1 MPRGYPSVTAD
12 VKDLIIN
19 RIKENGEKVA
29 DIAKEYGLNPKLI
42 YGWLANR
49 NNGSSEILEL
59 SKLRRERQA
68 LLAIIG
74 ELTVANK
81 LSIKKN

>member
-12 VKDLIIN
+12 IRDSIIN

-29 DIAKEYGLNPKLI
+29 DIAKEFGLKPKLI
-42 YGWLANR
+42 YGWLSSR
-49 NNGSSEILEL
+49 NNGSGEILEL

-81 LSIKKN
+81 LGGKKN

>member
-12 VKDLIIN
+12 VKDQIIN
-19 RIKENGEKVA
+19 KIKENGEKVA

-42 YGWLANR
+42 YSWLSSK
-49 NNGSSEILEL
+49 NNSSGEILDL

-81 LSIKKN
+81 LSGKKN